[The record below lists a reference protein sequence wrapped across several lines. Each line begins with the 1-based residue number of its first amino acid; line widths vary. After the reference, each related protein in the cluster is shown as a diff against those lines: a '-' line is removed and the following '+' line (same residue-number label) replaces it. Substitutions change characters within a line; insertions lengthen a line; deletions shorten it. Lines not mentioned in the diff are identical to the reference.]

1 MFSTLKARL
10 LCGLSVA
17 GFAMSLTTG
26 SAVPVQAATIDFN
39 TQGELANNFIQG
51 SQFSNSTQF
60 YRQSKTGGITGGSV
74 TGFSG
79 PDYDATAVYQP
90 LPQSFS
96 SIGTAIS
103 LSMDFYFNDVF
114 KPLAPGANAVRSFR
128 LGLVDSRNGIFEK
141 FGDPSLYVQGVYSLS
156 LDQMLLVLYSQSDTF
171 SQNIEAAQIALQ
183 PDQWLQLSAN
193 FKKVGAEDY
202 NISTSLYD
210 LGSDGLAP
218 PTLLGLGNYF
228 ANGVGDPTLTAGSNT
243 FSNPDIANPTYVGF
257 SVLADGGIAKGDNL
271 VVPGTVPEKPTWT
284 LMLLGFAGLALA
296 GYRRAKAGHA
306 IFSRA

>member
-1 MFSTLKARL
+1 MVS
-10 LCGLSVA
+10 
-17 GFAMSLTTG
+17 
-26 SAVPVQAATIDFN
+26 N

-90 LPQSFS
+90 LPQSFA
-96 SIGTAIS
+96 SIGTTIS

-141 FGDPSLYVQGVYSLS
+141 FSDPSLYVQGVYSLS
-156 LDQMLLVLYSQSDTF
+156 LDQMLLVLYSQSDAF

-228 ANGVGDPTLTAGSNT
+228 ANGVGDPTLTAGRNT
-243 FSNPDIANPTYVGF
+243 LSNPDIANPTYVGF
-257 SVLADGGIAKGDNL
+257 SVLERPAFGSTRIL
-271 VVPGTVPEKPTWT
+271 
-284 LMLLGFAGLALA
+284 
-296 GYRRAKAGHA
+296 R
-306 IFSRA
+306 S